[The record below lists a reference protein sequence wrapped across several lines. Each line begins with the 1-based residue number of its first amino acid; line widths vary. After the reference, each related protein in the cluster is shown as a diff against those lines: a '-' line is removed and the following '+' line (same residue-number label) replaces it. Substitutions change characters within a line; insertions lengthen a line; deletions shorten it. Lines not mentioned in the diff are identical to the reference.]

1 MDKDKKIAAAIA
13 ALDRYIEM
21 EALERSRPALRKG
34 TIWDRQG
41 GLTFR
46 RNIWGVSG
54 RQDQMQVRTLM
65 QLRTF
70 NKFRFPPKGSK
81 KTNTRPLEPFSG
93 LIGKRV
99 WISSTVNT
107 RLIRIV

>member
-1 MDKDKKIAAAIA
+1 MDNDKKMAAAIA
-13 ALDRYIEM
+13 AVDRYIEM
-21 EALERSRPALRKG
+21 EASEQSPPALREG

-46 RNIWGVSG
+46 KNIWGVSG

-70 NKFRFPPKGSK
+70 NK
-81 KTNTRPLEPFSG
+81 SG
-93 LIGKRV
+93 
-99 WISSTVNT
+99 
-107 RLIRIV
+107 

>member
-1 MDKDKKIAAAIA
+1 MDDDKKMAAAIA
-13 ALDRYIEM
+13 AVDRYIEM
-21 EALERSRPALRKG
+21 EASEQSHPALREG
-34 TIWDRQG
+34 TICDRQG

-70 NKFRFPPKGSK
+70 NKLG
-81 KTNTRPLEPFSG
+81 
-93 LIGKRV
+93 
-99 WISSTVNT
+99 
-107 RLIRIV
+107 